1 MPDDRKIALE
11 EAVRRRT
18 VEMRRLSEDQARDI
32 KELREYHYHDPATW
46 LTFLATLMPP
56 PS

>member
-32 KELREYHYHDPATW
+32 KELREYHDPATW
-46 LTFLATLMPP
+46 LTFLATLMP
-56 PS
+56 S